1 MEGIEDNNENKSNT
15 IKKFIL
21 EVSGRFKVNSTVEY
35 SNYQEALES
44 FNQHSKSGK
53 NLILYEVHKS
63 TLDGSIVKKV
73 PVLNTSKQAQRLRM
87 LEEEKARAK
96 ALSQKGS
103 GVHASSADYHSSP
116 SPSPSSSPSSYSPGF
131 PDGSTKKNKVT
142 LASMK
147 YKIIILASVVAG
159 LIVTLLLQNLIA
171 DMNSGGGGFGGHHV
185 ILYEA
190 VNNYL
195 QISFGEFANSDPT
208 IISSHLSGLYYINSE
223 FIAHS

>member
-1 MEGIEDNNENKSNT
+1 MEGIEDTNENESNT

-21 EVSGRFKVNSTVEY
+21 EISGKFKVNSTVEY

-44 FNQHSKSGK
+44 FDQHSKSGK

-63 TLDGSIVKKV
+63 TLDGSVVKKV
-73 PVLNTSKQAQRLRM
+73 PVLNTSKHAQRLRM
-87 LEEEKARAK
+87 LEEEKAREK

-103 GVHASSADYHSSP
+103 GVPASPADYSS
-116 SPSPSSSPSSYSPGF
+116 SPSSSPSSFSQGL
-131 PDGSTKKNKVT
+131 PDGAAKKNKVT

-159 LIVTLLLQNLIA
+159 LIVTLLLLNFIA
-171 DMNSGGGGFGGHHV
+171 DMNSGGGGSMGGHHV

-190 VNNYL
+190 VHNYL
-195 QISFGEFANSDPT
+195 LTSLGEFYNSDS
-208 IISSHLSGLYYINSE
+208 IISSQSS
-223 FIAHS
+223 